1 MRLQFW
7 LGFLAYLVPLFPL
20 AYAWHLKTFKPAY
33 DRLEMFR
40 EDVIVPMGLA
50 SMALQGLFFS
60 WVFPKLF
67 AGPSWVMNGLTFAL
81 VFGVVGWS
89 FMVLPVAA
97 KYQMSSVSKFLLL
110 ETAFTLVQFAVVSP
124 LIALAYREAR
134 TISSSDT

>member
-1 MRLQFW
+1 MTLQFW

-40 EDVIVPMGLA
+40 EDVILPMGLA
-50 SMALQGLFFS
+50 SMVLQGLFFS

-67 AGPSWVMNGLTFAL
+67 SGPSWVMNGLSFAL

-97 KYQMSSVSKFLLL
+97 KYRMASVRQFMLL
-110 ETAFTLVQFAVVSP
+110 ETAFVALQFVVTGL
-124 LIALAYREAR
+124 LIAFVYRP
-134 TISSSDT
+134 